1 MKKITAILCSLI
13 LLVLCGCAPAE
24 NTESSSEKSAPQSSG
39 SLSSESISEST
50 TESKAEL
57 PEASPALLYLL
68 CTQGDEASGYI
79 DAEKSVVVCGCGKE
93 IPFPAEFAG
102 TLGFGEVFPVFFIG
116 EHYYY
121 FAALDPQS
129 GNPALY
135 YVSKGGSAKNALD
148 IHPDNLSAS
157 KTQLWLVSED
167 DGFILQEEDGGYSLY
182 RFTEKGA
189 ATSKIHI
196 FETGSAT
203 ALSEMKFITA
213 KIGFITAYSKASGG
227 RRSAILYRTEDG
239 GESWQETS
247 LSLASYDVDY
257 ESSSASAP
265 QFIKNF
271 GILRLYVWSGDR
283 NAAFSRR
290 EAFVWN
296 TNPARDDISFSRYSG
311 GSVIV
316 FFSEDY
322 GESWLPLFSELTSSA
337 SSEDLRGYVK

>member
-1 MKKITAILCSLI
+1 MKRIAAVLCLLI
-13 LLVLCGCAPAE
+13 LLMFCGCTPAKSAE
-24 NTESSSEKSAPQSSG
+24 NAADSSAPQNSECFSSANNP
-39 SLSSESISEST
+39 
-50 TESKAEL
+50 ESKTEL
-57 PEASPALLYLL
+57 PEASPQLLGLL
-68 CTQGDEASGYI
+68 SCQNDDAPGYI
-79 DAEKSVVVCGCGKE
+79 GADVNAVIYNDSGKE
-93 IPFPAEFAG
+93 IPFPDEFKD
-102 TLGFGEVFPVFFIG
+102 TLGFGEVFPAFFIG
-116 EHYYY
+116 ENYYY
-121 FAALDPQS
+121 FAAPEPQS
-129 GNPALY
+129 GTPVLY
-135 YVSKGGSAKNALD
+135 YVSESGSIKNTLD

-239 GESWQETS
+239 GESWQETN